1 MIGDEWAQLIMS
13 IVRMLNMADEEK
25 IKCIYQFVL
34 NLV

>member
-1 MIGDEWAQLIMS
+1 MIGDERAELIMS
-13 IVRMLNMADEEK
+13 IVRMLNMADEKK